1 MNSEILELESYNN
14 LAQTRLESQNIF
26 KNHTTLLYVHT
37 RVLLNTTTVLHKCG
51 H

>member
-37 RVLLNTTTVLHKCG
+37 HPCTVEHNNSVA
-51 H
+51 